1 MIRRGLQQKEILKI
15 EAINDEHAEK
25 QQMAPL
31 AEGEEEGE
39 GVNNIWFI
47 IWYLLSNIHYL
58 LYALYS
64 LLIII
69 YYLLFII

>member
-1 MIRRGLQQKEILKI
+1 MFLSMWISNTATTAMMLPIVDAVA

-39 GVNNIWFI
+39 GVNNI
-47 IWYLLSNIHYL
+47 
-58 LYALYS
+58 
-64 LLIII
+64 
-69 YYLLFII
+69 YYLLITFALFTIYYSLFAI

>member
-39 GVNNIWFI
+39 GVNIQLMIFFAFN
-47 IWYLLSNIHYL
+47 LEGAN
-58 LYALYS
+58 
-64 LLIII
+64 
-69 YYLLFII
+69 